1 MCTYVYIDRY
11 LHTIVIPEVH
21 HPLVDEVFQ
30 PLILGL
36 RVDVNG
42 VTSVHCTAHA
52 CAFPPQGSTAVPDTQ
67 VDVAIVTVASAQRAT
82 GPCQQA
88 ATGQ

>member
-1 MCTYVYIDRY
+1 MCVHMYIY
-11 LHTIVIPEVH
+11 IHTIVIPEVH

-36 RVDVNG
+36 GVDVDG
-42 VTSVHCTAHA
+42 VTSVHCTASA
-52 CAFPPQGSTAVPDTQ
+52 CVYPPQGSTAVPDTQ
-67 VDVAIVTVASAQRAT
+67 VDVTVVTVASAQRAT